1 MESGSSDSE
10 EDYVDGMA
18 PEVLMSAANIHTEPQ
33 QSTQLSSAGIPTH
46 IMYPCKMG
54 IDFTV

>member
-33 QSTQLSSAGIPTH
+33 QSTQLSSAGIPPQ
-46 IMYPCKMG
+46 IMYPSKMG
-54 IDFTV
+54 MTST